1 MIHQV
6 FDVSLLQSVVVGKKW
21 PNDAFRGR
29 LADVVESPARD
40 TTVASKRKRVTTI
53 CGDRDEVAV
62 DAVGRCLAA
71 VVQSPARDAPVSSQR

>member
-21 PNDAFRGR
+21 PNDAFGGC
-29 LADVVESPARD
+29 LAVVVVSPARD
-40 TTVASKRKRVTTI
+40 TTVASQRQRVSTT

-62 DAVGRCLAA
+62 DAVGSCLAA